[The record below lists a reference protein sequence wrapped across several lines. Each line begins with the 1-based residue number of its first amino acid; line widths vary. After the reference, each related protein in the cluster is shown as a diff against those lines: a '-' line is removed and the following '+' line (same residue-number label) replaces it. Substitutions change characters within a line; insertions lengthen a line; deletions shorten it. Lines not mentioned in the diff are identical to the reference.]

1 MLLMKMYVILLIL
14 VSKMQKLELFSG
26 IGGFTKGFEEAGY
39 KFDNVYF
46 SEVDKHAIANY
57 KYNNPN
63 AKHIG
68 SVIDFRQWKNKIGRI
83 NILSFGSPCQNFSLA
98 GNRKGLK
105 GRSSSLIQYAIM
117 AIEWFRPDIFIWENV
132 KGAYSSN
139 KGEDFQAI
147 FERLANIDGYRL
159 ETQLLNT
166 SWVLPQNRER
176 IYLIGHLTGR
186 SEPGVFPFGEN
197 DKTFTKRK
205 GNQSQAQVCT
215 TVGTKMGNRADSTF
229 VIPKKSGTLTA
240 GGNSGGLH
248 SDMTVIP
255 VLTPNRKEKRQN
267 GRRFKENGEAAF
279 TLNCQDQHG
288 IMITSATAKGYETA
302 TEGDSINFSVPNSK
316 TRRGRVGKGKS
327 QTLDTQCNQGVI
339 IENPQIYSMGNS
351 KPGRTCLGTRT
362 PEVGTKEKSIRRLT
376 ENECERLQGFSDDWT
391 KYGLFEERPT
401 RRDLLFREKNP
412 ELWAYHT
419 KQVNAEDVVLREI
432 SKTQRY
438 KMLGNAVS
446 VPVITEI
453 AHRLKHCLKTS

>member
-1 MLLMKMYVILLIL
+1 
-14 VSKMQKLELFSG
+14 
-26 IGGFTKGFEEAGY
+26 
-39 KFDNVYF
+39 
-46 SEVDKHAIANY
+46 
-57 KYNNPN
+57 
-63 AKHIG
+63 
-68 SVIDFRQWKNKIGRI
+68 
-83 NILSFGSPCQNFSLA
+83 
-98 GNRKGLK
+98 
-105 GRSSSLIQYAIM
+105 M
-117 AIEWFRPDIFIWENV
+117 AIEWFRPDVFIWENV

-159 ETQLLNT
+159 EKQLLNT
-166 SWVLPQNRER
+166 SWFLPQNRER

-205 GNQSQAQVCT
+205 GNQSQTQVCT

-267 GRRFKENGEAAF
+267 GRRFKEDGETAF

-288 IMITSATAKGYETA
+288 IMISSATNKGYETA
-302 TEGDSINFSVPNSK
+302 TEGDAINFSVPNSK

-327 QTLDTQCNQGVI
+327 QTLDTQCNQAVI
-339 IENPQIYSMGNS
+339 IKSTHFGPHQQDRFYEDDGLMSCIPSA
-351 KPGRTCLGTRT
+351 RTEDKIKIHTDN
-362 PEVGTKEKSIRRLT
+362 KIRRLT
-376 ENECERLQGFSDDWT
+376 ENECERLQGFPDDWT
-391 KYGLFEERPT
+391 QFGNYDSIVKP
-401 RRDLLFREKNP
+401 
-412 ELWAYHT
+412 
-419 KQVNAEDVVLREI
+419 I
-432 SKTQRY
+432 CKTQRY

-453 AHRLKHCLKTS
+453 AHRLKTCLKTS